1 MAAEN
6 GDVERRLWAVAD
18 QLRANSGLKPSEY
31 SRPVLGLLFLR
42 YADGRFAEA
51 EKALQPRPGS
61 RLGAPTP
68 DAFKARGV
76 IYLTPEARFSHLPRR
91 AARPGRERLS
101 RRHDRLAGGRR
112 NDPHDVAEAA
122 GKERARRHRRDRA
135 PHRRSDRGRG
145 DRSAAAEP
153 ARTWSA
159 CSTSRRSTSSASLNS
174 SRAAR
179 GRPRPKS
186 CAGRPRSG
194 RGRWR
199 AATRHASISSNG

>member
-76 IYLTPEARFSHLPRR
+76 IYLTPEARFSHLPET
-91 AARPGRERLS
+91 A
-101 RRHDRLAGGRR
+101 GRR
-112 NDPHDVAEAA
+112 
-122 GKERARRHRRDRA
+122 
-135 PHRRSDRGRG
+135 
-145 DRSAAAEP
+145 
-153 ARTWSA
+153 RTS
-159 CSTSRRSTSSASLNS
+159 
-174 SRAAR
+174 
-179 GRPRPKS
+179 
-186 CAGRPRSG
+186 AGR
-194 RGRWR
+194 
-199 AATRHASISSNG
+199 